1 MRLSRASDE
10 RRRLRSSYDASFG
23 TAPALRLPAGAW
35 RLPSLDA
42 PPAATVARAAGVGL
56 LALTHI
62 SSRYFGRDVR
72 REAETVF
79 PNTVV
84 PKDFDT
90 IEVPFEERGAPRLV
104 KGGALR
110 QRGSEAPADPVSSL
124 P

>member
-1 MRLSRASDE
+1 
-10 RRRLRSSYDASFG
+10 
-23 TAPALRLPAGAW
+23 
-35 RLPSLDA
+35 
-42 PPAATVARAAGVGL
+42 
-56 LALTHI
+56 
-62 SSRYFGRDVR
+62 VR

-110 QRGSEAPADPVSSL
+110 QSGSGAPADPVSSL